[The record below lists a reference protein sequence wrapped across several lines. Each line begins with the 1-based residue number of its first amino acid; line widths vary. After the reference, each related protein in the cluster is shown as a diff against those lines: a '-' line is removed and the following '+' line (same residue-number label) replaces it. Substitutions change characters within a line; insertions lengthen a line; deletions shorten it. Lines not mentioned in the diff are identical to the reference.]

1 MLSIA
6 IGEVIKI
13 PPSVKMVVSSH
24 KVARVANL
32 RFFHKVIS
40 RISQMKLAFLGKVFS
55 GMEPTIFPLPQN
67 VN

>member
-40 RISQMKLAFLGKVFS
+40 RISERKSPCILRDEGVDCALY
-55 GMEPTIFPLPQN
+55 L
-67 VN
+67 